1 MWGNAIETLLAK
13 GLHYLM
19 GQAHKIDQNQIKEDG
34 GWAAAAQGIEDP
46 FSIDLKPF
54 HKWEQISSICMAKTF
69 LSQRHIPTAIV

>member
-1 MWGNAIETLLAK
+1 MWGNVIETLLAK

-34 GWAAAAQGIEDP
+34 GLGGGGAGREDP

-69 LSQRHIPTAIV
+69 LS